1 MIYMSD
7 IYPMYV
13 LYIPEQLFIYVL
25 YIPEQLFELF
35 ELLQLRN
42 YTFALMY
49 ICLPHM
55 YFVLVTVK

>member
-7 IYPMYV
+7 IYPIYV

-42 YTFALMY
+42 YMFALMY
-49 ICLPHM
+49 MFAAHVFCFS
-55 YFVLVTVK
+55 YC

>member
-1 MIYMSD
+1 MIYVSD
-7 IYPMYV
+7 IYP
-13 LYIPEQLFIYVL
+13 IYVL